1 MALLPQVVDAVDIP
15 VIGAGG
21 VGDGRSIAAM
31 FALGAQGVQCG
42 TIFLTAEECPV
53 PASYKQRVLAASD
66 TDTIVTGRSQRDPV
80 RALVNPM
87 LAQYLRLEQTN
98 APVAE
103 LHALADGSFAK
114 AVEDGDMEH
123 GTPMAGEVAG
133 MMTTIRPVKE
143 IITTLFGQAREVAAQ
158 LKIE

>member
-1 MALLPQVVDAVDIP
+1 
-15 VIGAGG
+15 
-21 VGDGRSIAAM
+21 
-31 FALGAQGVQCG
+31 
-42 TIFLTAEECPV
+42 
-53 PASYKQRVLAASD
+53 
-66 TDTIVTGRSQRDPV
+66 
-80 RALVNPM
+80 M
-87 LAQYLRLEQTN
+87 LAQYLQLEQTN

>member
-1 MALLPQVVDAVDIP
+1 
-15 VIGAGG
+15 
-21 VGDGRSIAAM
+21 
-31 FALGAQGVQCG
+31 
-42 TIFLTAEECPV
+42 
-53 PASYKQRVLAASD
+53 
-66 TDTIVTGRSQRDPV
+66 VTGRSQHDPV
-80 RALVNPM
+80 RALTNPM
-87 LAQYLRLEQTN
+87 LTQYLQLEQTN
-98 APVAE
+98 VPAAE

-143 IITTLFGQAREVAAQ
+143 IITDLFSQAQEVVTQ